1 MSEQTLDSYIPE
13 HPKRNRV
20 YQRFYELLQKHDK
33 GTQLQKMALNIER
46 GIFNNTINSYN
57 NNNNNNN
64 NNNYKNGSWNPK
76 FERAYFNRAV
86 TIFTNL
92 NPDSYLQ
99 NKDLI
104 KRLLSG
110 EFDEY
115 ELCAFGPEQMWPERY
130 EEIQRLHGKEIEV
143 FGGLQKLDYESIV
156 KCGKCKKNQVTYYE
170 LMTRSADEPTTK
182 FAKCHNC
189 GHNFKFC

>member
-20 YQRFYELLQKHDK
+20 YQKFYELLQKHDK
-33 GTQLQKMALNIER
+33 GTQVQKMALNIER

-57 NNNNNNN
+57 DND
-64 NNNYKNGSWNPK
+64 KNGSWNPK

-104 KRLLSG
+104 NRLLSG

-115 ELCAFGPEQMWPERY
+115 ELCAFGPEQMWPERH
-130 EEIQRLHGKEIEV
+130 EEIQHLYGKKIEV

-170 LMTRSADEPTTK
+170 QQLRACDEPSTK
-182 FAKCHNC
+182 FAQCHNC
-189 GHNFKFC
+189 GHRFKFS